1 MGALA
6 TWALGLLAVF
16 GAIIGQLVFP
26 FAFDF
31 LSTLGVY
38 GLGVFVG
45 RRVTETTP

>member
-6 TWALGLLAVF
+6 IWAVGLLAVF
-16 GAIIGQLVFP
+16 GVIVGQLVFP

-31 LSTLGVY
+31 VSTLAVY

-45 RRVTETTP
+45 RQATTP

>member
-6 TWALGLLAVF
+6 VWLVGLIAVF
-16 GAIIGQLVFP
+16 AVIVGQLIFP

-31 LSTLGVY
+31 ISTLGVY

-45 RRVTETTP
+45 RQSTSA

>member
-6 TWALGLLAVF
+6 IWAVGLLAVF
-16 GAIIGQLVFP
+16 GVIVGQLVFP

-31 LSTLGVY
+31 VSTLAVY

-45 RRVTETTP
+45 RKASTA

>member
-6 TWALGLLAVF
+6 TWVIGLLAVF
-16 GAIIGQLVFP
+16 AVIVGQLIFP

-31 LSTLGVY
+31 ISTLAVY

-45 RRVTETTP
+45 RQSAST